1 MNTLTNRNVVKV
13 FVLLLA
19 ASMLA
24 FAAAACGGDDD
35 DADPTAT
42 DVPAA
47 TDPPAAT
54 DAPEPTTIDDAD
66 DDHGESIAFDAASA
80 TITVDGDTSDW
91 DGIAGVTVPLEQIEI
106 PEGVDWDEPGALEE
120 VEVTLK
126 VATDADNIYV
136 LLEVPDDYDFVADDH
151 NLSSSL
157 AVMFLIDPEAGPHMG
172 ATDDDLEVGLGMVD
186 IWHWELDCVAGA
198 LSGGGDPG
206 SGDDPDCNF
215 DDEFATD
222 PEEREDDGGGDEI
235 VNANAENSLAGV
247 WEHTA
252 RAAGA
257 GAAGTWIFEMSRP
270 LQTGDPQD
278 AQLASGTTALM
289 ALAYFDADETLE
301 GWTDTGHL
309 QSAEVGWI
317 EVTLP

>member
-1 MNTLTNRNVVKV
+1 MNTLTNKNVAKL
-13 FVLLLA
+13 FALLLA
-19 ASMLA
+19 ASVLA

-42 DVPAA
+42 TAPAA
-47 TDPPAAT
+47 TDPPQAT
-54 DAPEPTTIDDAD
+54 DAPPIPSDDDD

-80 TITVDGDTSDW
+80 TITVDGDSSDW
-91 DGIAGVTVPLEQIEI
+91 DAIEGVTVPLEQIEI
-106 PEGVDWDEPGALEE
+106 PAGVDWDEPGALDS
-120 VEVTLK
+120 VDVTLK
-126 VATDADNIYV
+126 VATDSENVYV
-136 LLEVPDDYDFVADDH
+136 LLEIPDDYDFVADDH
-151 NLSSSL
+151 NLSASL

-172 ATDDDLEVGLGMVD
+172 AGDDDLELSLGMVD
-186 IWHWELDCVAGA
+186 IWHWELDCAAGA

-222 PEEREDDGGGDEI
+222 PEEREDDGGGDAI
-235 VNANAENSLAGV
+235 VNADAENSLVGA

-252 RAAGA
+252 RATGA
-257 GAAGTWIFEMSRP
+257 GADGTWIFEMSRP

-278 AQLASGTTALM
+278 AQLVSGGVALM
-289 ALAYFDADETLE
+289 ALADFDADETAT

>member
-1 MNTLTNRNVVKV
+1 MAKL

-19 ASMLA
+19 ATVLA
-24 FAAAACGGDDD
+24 VTAAACGGDDD

-42 DVPAA
+42 N
-47 TDPPAAT
+47 PPAAT
-54 DAPEPTTIDDAD
+54 DAPQPTTAPAPTTDGD

-80 TITVDGDTSDW
+80 TITVDGDSSDW
-91 DGIAGVTVPLEQIEI
+91 DAIEGVTVPLEQIEI
-106 PEGVDWDEPGALEE
+106 PAGVDWDEPDPLDPID
-120 VEVTLK
+120 VTLK
-126 VATDADNIYV
+126 VATDSDNIYV

-151 NLSSSL
+151 NLSASL
-157 AVMFLIDPEAGPHMG
+157 AIMFLIDSEAGPHMG
-172 ATDDDLEVGLGMVD
+172 AGDDDLELGLGMVD
-186 IWHWELDCVAGA
+186 IWHWELDCAAGA

-222 PEEREDDGGGDEI
+222 PEERNDDGGGDLI
-235 VNANAENSLAGV
+235 VNPDGENSLVGV

-252 RAAGA
+252 SASGA
-257 GAAGTWIFEMSRP
+257 GADGTWIFEMSRP

-278 AQLASGTTALM
+278 AQFVSGATILV
-289 ALAYFDADETLE
+289 ALAYWDADESVE